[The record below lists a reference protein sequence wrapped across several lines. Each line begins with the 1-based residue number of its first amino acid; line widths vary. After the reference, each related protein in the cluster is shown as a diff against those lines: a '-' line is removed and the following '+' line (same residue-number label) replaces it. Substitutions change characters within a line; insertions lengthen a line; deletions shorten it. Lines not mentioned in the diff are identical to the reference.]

1 MKNIL
6 DIIVLVV
13 LGFVI
18 LMHLFKIIYLLFQ
31 PKLFDRISTI
41 TNKNLSDRQL
51 ILYYLITIFA
61 LSGYLY
67 SKFIEKVF

>member
-18 LMHLFKIIYLLFQ
+18 LTHLLKIVYLLFR

-61 LSGYLY
+61 LLGYLY
-67 SKFIEKVF
+67 NKFIAKVF

>member
-51 ILYYLITIFA
+51 ILYYLITILA
-61 LSGYLY
+61 LLGYLN
-67 SKFIEKVF
+67 SKFIEKTF